1 MAKIPLRTYLQEI
14 ERLVDSQRLDEAVAH
29 SRFILQ
35 FYPKYVH
42 VYRILGKSYLEAK
55 RYGDAA
61 DIFQRVLS
69 SIPEDYVS
77 NAGMSIIR
85 EDEGNLDE
93 AIWHMERAFEIEPSN
108 STIQDELRRLIGKRD
123 GIEPQRIRL
132 TRGALARM
140 YMKGDLTQEAITEL
154 RIALTED
161 TNRLDLK
168 ALLAVALY
176 RLGQRVEAID
186 VANQVLRKLP
196 NNLDS
201 NRIMAELLAGTD
213 RDVEAQGFR
222 KIVIELDPYFN
233 YVSPSTPIAEQVP
246 NQAVSIERL
255 EWKAIPAQ
263 PVISEQPAWVPL
275 DSPSTEPVS
284 SEEAVPVWL
293 SARQDIFGQE
303 EFPAE
308 IDEFPVSAEINL
320 EEESG
325 EPIIAESG
333 ETTAAQAQ
341 EELPDW
347 MVQAGWV
354 PLSAEVASE
363 ISSPEKDFGEQE
375 NTEDDLIDSQIPE
388 WLSESP
394 AASELN
400 PESEP
405 LDVNAEEAL
414 PEWVFE
420 KETSIASDNQLPPW
434 LAETPAEDQ
443 LVEGNTASTGEGLP
457 GWLFVEESS
466 QDGEVGQSANLPDW
480 LMEGAATQESTTEN
494 ESKDLESST
503 GGIPTWLFEED
514 TSSDEVAIMPEVE
527 KIPEIYDLSEA
538 VVVDQE
544 GISIEDEE
552 DSAVPIVAG
561 AAILAAAL
569 SDKEPEPAPSPEPQ
583 FEQPKTTI
591 RLPAWLLESR
601 DDSKSTS
608 AGEPATMEDAE
619 LIESS
624 IEEMEH
630 IDLPSSEGAGDFP
643 AWLLDDNQVTAENQA
658 GEQIPEE
665 IQAADA
671 WEIPEWLAKLEEPSL
686 SEGDTQP
693 SKFAKAAE
701 TSFPGEEIPAET
713 ISGLS
718 DESSAVPPTW
728 LLAALAE
735 QETRENEPLP
745 VISDNLSESEGFV
758 EPVQASPQTAEEL
771 FPEWL
776 IEDELQPGQI
786 SAAPAEGVEGVV
798 LPEESSIDYQ
808 EITVD
813 DLEVTEISSVAEQSI
828 QAEIEPE
835 RSLRAEI
842 MSQELLE
849 EAEGSEE
856 PIELS
861 DELILEQPA
870 EEVPLDM
877 PEWLVAPAE
886 ERATAFDWSP
896 PPVPPMESVNLNT
909 ASLVEFERIPGVGFI
924 RAQNIISYRE
934 NNGPFVDLVD
944 LSNVP
949 GMTSDI
955 FESIK
960 EYVYIEEQAP
970 GRHPVEEA
978 VREPVNV
985 EALPEDFV
993 KARSALAQEDI
1004 DLAISGY
1011 SKLIESHQYLPEIIQ
1026 DLKEA
1031 VDKNSENPDLWLSL
1045 GDAYIRSNQVQEALN
1060 AYRQAEKLLI

>member
-14 ERLVDSQRLDEAVAH
+14 ERLVDSQRIDEAVAH
-29 SRFILQ
+29 SRYIIQ
-35 FYPKYVH
+35 FYPKYVD
-42 VYRILGKSYLEAK
+42 VYRILGKAYLEAK

-132 TRGALARM
+132 TRGALSRM

-213 RDVEAQGFR
+213 RDVEAQDFR

-233 YVSPSTPIAEQVP
+233 FVSPSTPLAEQVP
-246 NQAVSIERL
+246 NQALSLEKL
-255 EWKAIPAQ
+255 EWKATPAQ

-284 SEEAVPVWL
+284 SEETVPVWL
-293 SARQDIFGQE
+293 STRQDIFGQE
-303 EFPAE
+303 DFPDE
-308 IDEFPVSAEINL
+308 IEEIPVSAEIGP
-320 EEESG
+320 EESG
-325 EPIIAESG
+325 EPIII
-333 ETTAAQAQ
+333 ETADTSAAQPQ

-347 MVQAGWV
+347 MMQAGWV

-363 ISSPEKDFGEQE
+363 ISSQEKDIGDQE
-375 NTEDDLIDSQIPE
+375 NIEGDLIDHQIPE

-394 AASELN
+394 AESEPI

-405 LDVNAEEAL
+405 QDVIAEEAL

-420 KETSIASDNQLPPW
+420 KESPLASDNQLPPW
-434 LAETPAEDQ
+434 LAETPTEEQ
-443 LVEGNTASTGEGLP
+443 IVEGNTAGTGEGLP
-457 GWLFVEESS
+457 DWLFVEDSS
-466 QDGEVGQSANLPDW
+466 QDGEVGQSTELPDW
-480 LMEGAATQESTTEN
+480 LMEEPATQESSPEN
-494 ESKDLESST
+494 DMKDLESST

-514 TSSDEVAIMPEVE
+514 TSPDEEALLPEAE
-527 KIPEIYDLSEA
+527 KIPEMNDFPKAAAVEPVEIY
-538 VVVDQE
+538 
-544 GISIEDEE
+544 IEDEE
-552 DSAVPIVAG
+552 DSAKPIVAG

-569 SDKEPEPAPSPEPQ
+569 IDKEPESDLPPEPQ
-583 FEQPKTTI
+583 IEQPKSTI

-601 DDSKSTS
+601 DDYQSTS
-608 AGEPATMEDAE
+608 AGEPVTMDNAE
-619 LIESS
+619 QIESAVEE
-624 IEEMEH
+624 IENVE
-630 IDLPSSEGAGDFP
+630 LPSVEGAGDFP
-643 AWLLDDNQVTAENQA
+643 AWLLDDYQVAAEIQS

-671 WEIPEWLAKLEEPSL
+671 GEIPEWLAKLDEPSL

-701 TSFPGEEIPAET
+701 TSFPAEEIPAET

-718 DESSAVPPTW
+718 DESSTVPPAW

-735 QETRENEPLP
+735 HEVRENEPQP
-745 VISDNLSESEGFV
+745 FISGELSESERDV
-758 EPVQASPQTAEEL
+758 ESVQESPQAAEEL

-776 IEDELQPGQI
+776 LEDELQPGQI
-786 SAAPAEGVEGVV
+786 SAEPAKGIEEIVF
-798 LPEESSIDYQ
+798 PEEPSIENQD
-808 EITVD
+808 ITAG
-813 DLEVTEISSVAEQSI
+813 DLEVTEISSVTEQSI
-828 QAEIEPE
+828 LAEIEPE

-861 DELILEQPA
+861 DELIMEQPA

-877 PEWLVAPAE
+877 PEWLVAPTE
-886 ERATAFDWSP
+886 ERASVFDWSA

-924 RAQNIISYRE
+924 SAQNIISYRE
-934 NNGPFVDLVD
+934 NNGHFVDLAD

-949 GMTSDI
+949 GMTSEI
-955 FESIK
+955 VESIK
-960 EYVYIEEQAP
+960 NYVYIDEQASEL
-970 GRHPVEEA
+970 HPVEA
-978 VREPVNV
+978 AFVEPVFD
-985 EALPEDFV
+985 EALPEDIV
-993 KARSALAQEDI
+993 NARSALAQEDI
-1004 DLAISGY
+1004 DLAISSY

-1060 AYRQAEKLLI
+1060 AYRQAERLLI